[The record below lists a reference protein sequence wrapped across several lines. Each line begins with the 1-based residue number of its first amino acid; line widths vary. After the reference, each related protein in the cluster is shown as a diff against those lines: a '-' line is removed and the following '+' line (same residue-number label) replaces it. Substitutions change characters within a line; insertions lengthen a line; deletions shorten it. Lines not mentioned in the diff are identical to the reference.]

1 MGKTADEL
9 NAYDPLDDHERD
21 TDITPIAA
29 RMDDSDDDNGDN
41 DDEDT
46 NEEVEEIRAEI
57 EQTRAEM
64 TDTINAIQER
74 LSPQHLMEQAKDTVR
89 EATIGRVEHMV
100 SNVGDKIGEVAEQT
114 TSGVT
119 EQAGGVL
126 RLVRENPVPAAIAGL
141 GLGWLFM
148 KGRDSDQRRRSTV
161 YPTRVYPRYDTY
173 PPYSGGRY
181 GGSTPRNERSTLD
194 SGGEAMGDA
203 RERVGE
209 IAGEAADR
217 AGEVVS
223 QAQDKA
229 GDLLSTI
236 KQNPIPAAMA
246 GLGLWFLFNGG
257 NSSSQRQTRYQDR
270 GYGGYQGYS
279 GYSGYQDRGYQGQS
293 SASDRSVGDTI
304 SDARDKVGDVASE
317 ARDRVGEVA
326 GEARERVGDVASQVG
341 DTVGQVASQVGST
354 AGQVAG
360 TAGDTA
366 GDIFGMI
373 RRNPV
378 PAALAGLSIAWLV
391 MNREDGSRGE
401 EMLYQARHAV
411 GDTVGQAGEKV
422 ADTASQAQE
431 RAGVMAVRAQG
442 QFQQTLWD
450 NPLVVGAAA
459 MALGA
464 AIGLAVPETPQ
475 EHQLMGQARDNL
487 MQKAQGMAQDTIER
501 VQHVA
506 ERVTERVTE
515 EAQRTVQTEAENQG
529 LTQTGGSAG

>member
-9 NAYDPLDDHERD
+9 NSYNPLDDNEHD
-21 TDITPIAA
+21 MDITPAVA
-29 RMDDSDDDNGDN
+29 RMDDAGNDDRNGDDDS
-41 DDEDT
+41 
-46 NEEVEEIRAEI
+46 NEEVEEIRADI

-64 TDTINAIQER
+64 TETINAIQER

-89 EATIGRVEHMV
+89 EATIGRMEHMV

-114 TSGVT
+114 TYEVT

-148 KGRDSDQRRRSTV
+148 KGRDSDQRRRGTV
-161 YPTRVYPRYDTY
+161 SPTRIYPRYDSY

-181 GGSTPRNERSTLD
+181 GGSSTRNERSPGDTT
-194 SGGEAMGDA
+194 GEAFGEA
-203 RERVGE
+203 RERVEE

-217 AGEVVS
+217 AGQVVG

-229 GDLLSTI
+229 GDLFSTI

-246 GLGLWFLFNGG
+246 GLGLWLLFNGG
-257 NSSSQRQTRYQDR
+257 NNSSQRQNRYPYR
-270 GYGGYQGYS
+270 GYGGYLDHS
-279 GYSGYQDRGYQGQS
+279 GSSGYQGRDYQGQS
-293 SASDRSVGDTI
+293 SGSGRSVGDTI
-304 SDARDKVGDVASE
+304 SDARDKMGDVASD
-317 ARDRVGEVA
+317 AREKVGDVA
-326 GEARERVGDVASQVG
+326 GEAREKVGEVAEQVG

-354 AGQVAG
+354 AGHVAN

-366 GDIFGMI
+366 GDVFGMI

-391 MNREDGSRGE
+391 MNREDGSRGDH
-401 EMLYQARHAV
+401 MLYQARHAV
-411 GDTVGQAGEKV
+411 GDTFGSAGEKV
-422 ADTASQAQE
+422 ADVTGSAQE
-431 RAGVMAVRAQG
+431 RVGTMAGQAQG

-450 NPLVVGAAA
+450 NPLVVGATAL
-459 MALGA
+459 ALGA

-475 EHQLMGQARDNL
+475 EHQLMGQVRDNL
-487 MQKAQGMAQDTIER
+487 LDRAQGVAQDTIQR

-506 ERVTERVTE
+506 GRVTE
-515 EAQRTVQTEAENQG
+515 EAQRTAQAEAENQG
-529 LTQTGGSAG
+529 LTQTGSSAD